1 MQRTNP
7 TSHHPSDGQHPPPN
21 PHQKEHQ
28 DQDHDQG
35 QGNSL
40 PSLPDNNTQSPNV
53 GQDEGQEDIEDYND
67 APPPS
72 SQLVKYGSNLP
83 PQPTAEFHIDRI
95 ISLPPKNTFP
105 THQANQSHHRQIQVS
120 NQRSE
125 IPPYRA
131 SSEQQRQNQAPITSP
146 RSIPTQTPTT
156 NPFANPPPD
165 RSPQINSSPIQ
176 TPNRPSDPSNR
187 LSTDPI
193 ATNRMKQNTNSEGTT
208 YSLPPPNGGRVLV
221 KRASKGVNGGFK
233 VPWIAPPGIEKEK
246 EEKAERGAG
255 GTVEEERKTLT
266 PTRAPS
272 AEEHQIHQLLSAQR
286 VAAQKRAQAV
296 QVSSHCSRIEWRA
309 NEAGGFGKD
318 YPFSDSRESGFAIP
332 E

>member
-1 MQRTNP
+1 MQRINP
-7 TSHHPSDGQHPPPN
+7 TSPHTSDGQHPPPD
-21 PHQKEHQ
+21 PHQNGNQ
-28 DQDHDQG
+28 DQNQDQG
-35 QGNSL
+35 QGRSF
-40 PSLPDNNTQSPNV
+40 PSLPDNNTQSQLGEEV
-53 GQDEGQEDIEDYND
+53 QGRDDVDEYND

-95 ISLPPKNTFP
+95 ISLPPKNPFP
-105 THQANQSHHRQIQVS
+105 PHQVNQYQHQQPQVS
-120 NQRSE
+120 NPRLE
-125 IPPYRA
+125 IPSYRP
-131 SSEQQRQNQAPITSP
+131 SSTKQQRQTEGPITSIRP
-146 RSIPTQTPTT
+146 VNPTQTPKK

-165 RSPQINSSPIQ
+165 RSPQINSSPLQ

-233 VPWIAPPGIEKEK
+233 VPWPAPPGIEKEK
-246 EEKAERGAG
+246 EEKAERGVG
-255 GTVEEERKTLT
+255 GTVGEERKTLT
-266 PTRAPS
+266 PNRALS
-272 AEEHQIHQLLSAQR
+272 AEEQQIQQLLSEQR

-296 QVSSHCSRIEWRA
+296 QVSSHFSRI
-309 NEAGGFGKD
+309 G
-318 YPFSDSRESGFAIP
+318 
-332 E
+332 